1 MSISDKRRDMQL
13 LTKSAVSS
21 LTGIIKNVSFWA
33 FELSQPLGMPEVKL
47 ADLSSVPGTN
57 SAGGEN

>member
-1 MSISDKRRDMQL
+1 MSISDKRRDTQL
-13 LTKSAVSS
+13 SIKSAVSS
-21 LTGIIKNVSFWA
+21 LTGSIKNVSFWV

-47 ADLSSVPGTN
+47 VDLSSVPGTN